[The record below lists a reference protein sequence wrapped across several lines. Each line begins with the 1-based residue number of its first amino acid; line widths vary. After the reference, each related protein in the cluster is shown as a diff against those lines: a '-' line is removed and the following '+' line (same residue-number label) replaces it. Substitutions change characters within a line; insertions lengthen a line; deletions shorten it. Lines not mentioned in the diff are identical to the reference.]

1 MQDKN
6 VTQDSIAPPEA
17 VPIIICAN
25 ASYVTLIANIA
36 KDAMQASR
44 VSQVELESTNAM
56 QMHRI
61 KPRFN
66 RIPLSMETA
75 AISC

>member
-1 MQDKN
+1 MQNKN

-17 VPIIICAN
+17 VPIIVCAN
-25 ASYVTLIANIA
+25 ASYVMLVANIA
-36 KDAMQASR
+36 KGAMQASH
-44 VSQVELESTNAM
+44 VSQVELELTNAM
-56 QMHRI
+56 QTHRI